1 MIGLSPS
8 HSPTAPVQTDALATL
23 RAKVAAVTER
33 AVDHGVLA
41 FGVDALD
48 ERLAAGGLAVGG
60 LHEVTGASSSLADDA
75 AATLFIAGIVARF
88 AVAASS
94 PVLWATTRFDLYAP
108 GLEQAGLAPAH
119 VIFAEPRDDDQLLAV
134 LEDAVRDGSPA
145 AVVGEV
151 RRASMTATR
160 RLQLACGEA
169 GVPVL
174 LFRRWH
180 RVGIEPLSEP
190 SAAATRWR
198 IACAPSGQLAV
209 PGVGRARWTVEL
221 ARQRGGE
228 PFSLLLE
235 GCDASGRLA
244 VPAAA
249 RRRATAAA
257 GTAQHLAA

>member
-1 MIGLSPS
+1 MIGMIPVHFSS
-8 HSPTAPVQTDALATL
+8 APVRTDALATL
-23 RAKVAAVTER
+23 RAKVAAVTEQ

-48 ERLAAGGLAVGG
+48 DRLAASGLAVGG
-60 LHEVTGASSSLADDA
+60 LHEVTGASSTLADDA
-75 AATLFIAGIVARF
+75 AATLFIAGVAARF
-88 AVAASS
+88 AVAANS

-119 VIFAEPRDDDQLLAV
+119 VIFAEPRDDAELLAV
-134 LEDAVRDGSPA
+134 VEDAVRDGSPA

-160 RLQLACGEA
+160 RLQLVAGEA

-180 RVGIEPLSEP
+180 RAGVDPLAEQ

-198 IACAPSGQLAV
+198 VACAPSGPLPV
-209 PGVGRARWTVEL
+209 PGVGRARWRVEL

-228 PFSLLLE
+228 SFSLLLE
-235 GCDASGRLA
+235 GCDAQGRLA
-244 VPAAA
+244 VPAAS
-249 RRRATAAA
+249 RRRAVAAA

>member
-1 MIGLSPS
+1 MTTYAASPDRI
-8 HSPTAPVQTDALATL
+8 ADL
-23 RAKVAAVTER
+23 RARVAAV
-33 AVDHGVLA
+33 AVSTADHGVLP
-41 FGVDALD
+41 FGVDRID
-48 ERLAAGGLAVGG
+48 DRLALGGLSAGG
-60 LHEVTGASSSLADDA
+60 LHEFTGASSTLADDA
-75 AATLFIAGIVARF
+75 AATLFIAGVAARF
-88 AVAASS
+88 AVAAAS

-119 VIFAEPRDDDQLLAV
+119 VIFAEPRDDAELLAV
-134 LEDAVRDGSPA
+134 VEDAVRDGSPA

-160 RLQLACGEA
+160 RLQLVAGEA

-180 RVGIEPLSEP
+180 RAGVDPLAEQ

-198 IACAPSGQLAV
+198 VACAPSGPLPV
-209 PGVGRARWTVEL
+209 PGVGRARWRIEL

-228 PFSLLLE
+228 SFSLLLE
-235 GCDASGRLA
+235 GCDAQGRLA
-244 VPAAA
+244 VPAAP
-249 RRRATAAA
+249 RRRAAAAA